1 MKAPNRRESA
11 ALTASTPAAV
21 WISPAISFRI
31 SASSASVSCSAS
43 ARSSSRSAL
52 EYADWLHAVW
62 MANRLV
68 GSPEFRRLIVR
79 IADELERVEVLNAD
93 DLRRIHEAARE
104 GGA

>member
-1 MKAPNRRESA
+1 
-11 ALTASTPAAV
+11 
-21 WISPAISFRI
+21 
-31 SASSASVSCSAS
+31 
-43 ARSSSRSAL
+43 
-52 EYADWLHAVW
+52 